1 MDLMNSSKE
10 PLPPLKKR
18 KITQF
23 QVVPQGEREAFL
35 HHPYY
40 HSSFQKTVRETITAL
55 EQPYQPYSIPYNSEY
70 HVKLQADYQSFKY
83 MPGVPET
90 DVAGESTKTQFDK
103 LVFRLLSVAQHYKP
117 ENVDEFLDH
126 IAYDFLHNDNG
137 IRWMSLF
144 GGQMKMWMTSSR
156 IVRFNPT
163 VGKYIRKIQP
173 KCTLEELH
181 KSTSASSYT
190 YDI

>member
-1 MDLMNSSKE
+1 MDMMKSSE
-10 PLPPLKKR
+10 ESSILQKKR
-18 KITQF
+18 KITQY
-23 QVVPQGEREAFL
+23 QVVPQGERESFL

-40 HSSFQKTVRETITAL
+40 HSSFQKTVRETIIAL
-55 EQPYQPYSIPYNSEY
+55 EQPYQLYSTPYNSEY
-70 HVKLQADYQSFKY
+70 HVKLQADYQSFKF

-90 DVAGESTKTQFDK
+90 EVAGESTKTQFDK
-103 LVFRLLSVAQHYKP
+103 LVFRLLSVAQHYRS
-117 ENVDEFLDH
+117 ENVDGFLDH

-144 GGQMKMWMTSSR
+144 GGQMKMWLTSSR
-156 IVRFNPT
+156 IVRFNPA

-173 KCTLEELH
+173 KCTLDELQR
-181 KSTSASSYT
+181 SQTSSCT